1 MIRESYIIKL
11 KYSLI
16 AVVLCSLMLTT
27 SSHRQDE
34 GMFPLNYLDEA
45 ALQKAGLRLGTADL
59 FSPGKVTL
67 ASALVK
73 VGGCTGSF
81 ISPEGLI
88 ITNHHCVYGSVA
100 GLSNASQNYLENGFV
115 ARAKGEEL
123 PINMPCR
130 ITQSYDDVSARVLD
144 GVSGDMSPADRA
156 ALIASNIKKVVEE
169 EKAKT
174 PDLSVEVS
182 EMFVGR
188 SYMLFRYVLITDVRL
203 VYVPPVTIGQFGG
216 DLDNWEWPRHNG
228 DFSIVRAYVG
238 PDGKPAKYSVNNVPY
253 KPARHLK
260 VNANG
265 TKEGDF
271 VFIMGYPGRTF
282 RHESAPYLKF
292 QQEKQL
298 PLIQKFYS
306 WYIRQMR
313 SLSEGDDNKFL
324 AFAGEIQSLENVEK
338 NYRGKMQGLMRTDL
352 VNQKWADEEAMHQV
366 ALTGNDAAN
375 KNVVPAIREIWQR
388 KTQLADQRFNYL
400 FAVNQ
405 SAPFY
410 AAQQIRLSSAL
421 LQQAKTDTER
431 AQILSD
437 FSKAMRA
444 NYSIIDKRLEVN
456 VLKELLPRIA
466 RGRRDK
472 NPINGKTP
480 MDQWIEK
487 TLASDKLFDTSFV
500 GQTLRKNPARL
511 VSYKGAMT
519 SMYDKLSGEL
529 ISIEKEWAE
538 LDLKLKALM
547 PQYLDMKQAFKAG
560 QFIPD
565 ANSTL
570 RLTYGYIKRYKPND
584 AEIHL
589 PYTTLKGVFEK
600 ANTAAD
606 YRMPSVVADNLR
618 VAEVPAVFK
627 DAETGE
633 VVVAFLYNLDTTGGN
648 SGSPVL
654 DADGQLI
661 GINFDRSFT
670 ATINDYAWNDRYSR
684 SIGCD
689 IRYVLY
695 VMKYVG
701 KADHLIREMGL
712 TL

>member
-1 MIRESYIIKL
+1 MRFFFASVALCGLMIT
-11 KYSLI
+11 
-16 AVVLCSLMLTT
+16 V

-45 ALQKAGLRLGTADL
+45 ALQKAGLKMGTADL

-81 ISPEGLI
+81 ISSEGLI

-100 GLSNASQNYLENGFV
+100 GLSSAGQNYLENGFV
-115 ARAKGEEL
+115 AKTNGDEL

-130 ITQSYDDVSARVLD
+130 ITQSYDDVSSRVLE
-144 GVSGDMSPADRA
+144 GVRSDMSPSDRA
-156 ALIASNIKKVVEE
+156 SLIASNIKKVVDE

-174 PDLSVEVS
+174 PELSVEVS

-188 SYMLFRYVLITDVRL
+188 SYMLFRYLLITDVRL

-265 TKEGDF
+265 TREGDF

-298 PLIQKFYS
+298 PLIQKFYN

-313 SLSEGDDNKFL
+313 SLSEGNENKFL

-352 VNQKWADEEAMHQV
+352 VNQKWSDEEAMHQA
-366 ALTGNDAAN
+366 ALKADDPE
-375 KNVVPAIREIWQR
+375 KKKVVPAIREIWKR
-388 KTQLADQRFNYL
+388 KTELADQRFNYV
-400 FAVNQ
+400 FALNQ
-405 SAPFY
+405 SAPFF
-410 AAQQIRLSSAL
+410 AAQQIKLTSGL
-421 LQQAKTDTER
+421 LQLAKTTEER
-431 AQILSD
+431 ERVLSE
-437 FSKAMRA
+437 FSKAIRA
-444 NYSIIDKRLEVN
+444 NNSIIDRRLEIS

-466 RGRRDK
+466 KNRTDK
-472 NPINGKTP
+472 TPINGKTT
-480 MDQWIEK
+480 MDLWIEK
-487 TLASDKLFDTSFV
+487 TLAADKLFDTAFV
-500 GQTLRKNPARL
+500 GQTIRKNPARL
-511 VSYKGAMT
+511 AAHKGPMT
-519 SMYDKLSGEL
+519 ALYARLSDE
-529 ISIEKEWAE
+529 INSIDKEWAE
-538 LDLKLKALM
+538 LDLKLKSLM
-547 PQYLDMKQAFKAG
+547 PLYLDMKQSFKEG

-606 YRMPSVVADNLR
+606 YRLPAVVADNLR
-618 VAEVPAVFK
+618 MAEVPAVFK

-654 DADGQLI
+654 DAEGQLI

-701 KADHLIREMGL
+701 KADHLFREMGL
-712 TL
+712 SL